1 MEQEREKS
9 LNQNVFGKKFLVL
22 PKPSEGLVYDEEA
35 FSTDVFQG
43 EEGTLQVVQGFKS
56 SEDLS
61 EEVRD
66 KILSKIFHSCFN
78 SQVNEE
84 AEMESRVLEFEGGVV
99 RGEEGAVVFGDNG
112 EMQME
117 MNGEMEM
124 EAGTI
129 FFLPTIVGEEQLEE
143 AMGEP

>member
-1 MEQEREKS
+1 
-9 LNQNVFGKKFLVL
+9 
-22 PKPSEGLVYDEEA
+22 
-35 FSTDVFQG
+35 
-43 EEGTLQVVQGFKS
+43 
-56 SEDLS
+56 
-61 EEVRD
+61 
-66 KILSKIFHSCFN
+66 
-78 SQVNEE
+78 
-84 AEMESRVLEFEGGVV
+84 MESRLLEFEGGVV
-99 RGEEGAVVFGDNG
+99 RGEEGAVVFGEHG